1 MRKTTITLALF
12 LSFVLCL
19 FCFASCGKKSAD
31 ATTGNQATAPAT
43 TASGDATKTGETTGT
58 ATQPEATQPEAT
70 EPEVTA
76 APHEHTPDTEWT
88 VIAEPTCSAPGRKVL
103 FCQECGVAIEEDV
116 IPINPD
122 AHAVLSWTVTKEP
135 TLLEQTGSRHGECSL
150 CHQDVVEELAFELE
164 IQHWTDSSDGQFWYK
179 HNIREEVLNGDH
191 FYPTDEAPN
200 GKDLL
205 IEYSVLWNET
215 IKNLIPGTQFD
226 NSPFVDARIGNANGG
241 GDCGYLIWW
250 SFADN
255 MGESFCK
262 FAGGFESGTL
272 GDIEDG
278 DTVTPAGMCA
288 GGGTYADYPNIA
300 GSDPEHPEYGWHRI
314 AIRYHEELTNE
325 AEVKAGEKA
334 KYFLSVT
341 TYIDGVRVSTLTG
354 SDMTRGEGKDSKLF
368 TAVSDGE
375 GGITYADNDR
385 YLYGFRLNWVQAQ
398 TGKDV
403 YFSIA
408 DYSVTVGDEFVQ
420 NVVPVDD
427 PAEKT
432 IEVAEGVTLPA
443 KIWYT
448 VPCDEHVWDGN
459 DTVVKAATLL
469 ADGTRAK
476 VCANC
481 GATIST
487 ETVKYEPAVV
497 SFTDASSD
505 AYNPVKANL
514 RALEGD
520 KRFYPTDADAEGN
533 DLLIEYSVLWNES
546 MLNFL
551 GSAKPYFHTCVGK
564 ENGTEQ
570 INNVAYWSPV
580 ADNANADC
588 KFAGGFEYGTMRTS
602 EEGNPYPQMTK
613 PVGDSID
620 EFPNIGGNNG
630 GDGTDQGEP
639 QWGWHRVQIRLHV
652 DVTNA
657 EALKA
662 DTTAGATAATY
673 KCTTTIYIDGVLVSI
688 LSSDTMTDRNNAY
701 DNKLF
706 SAASDGQG
714 GIVYTDVREEEWIH
728 AMRINS
734 TKAKDGTTIY
744 VVYGD
749 VFVSCGKTFIQ
760 NVEKVATPAAA
771 QFEVADGVTV
781 PASMFYQA
789 KAD

>member
-31 ATTGNQATAPAT
+31 ATTAKPDVTTAQPGTTPSGEAT
-43 TASGDATKTGETTGT
+43 TATPTTADATEGSTEHVHTPAT
-58 ATQPEATQPEAT
+58 AYTVDREATCQAAGSKSYHCTECDAIIPET
-70 EPEVTA
+70 VVEIPVTD
-76 APHEHTPDTEWT
+76 HNVE
-88 VIAEPTCSAPGRKVL
+88 
-103 FCQECGVAIEEDV
+103 
-116 IPINPD
+116 N
-122 AHAVLSWTVTKEP
+122 WTVTAEATVLNP
-135 TLLEQTGSRHGECSL
+135 VGSRHGECTF
-150 CHQDVVEELAFELE
+150 CHQDIVEDLRFEPE
-164 IQHWTDSSDGQFWYK
+164 IQHWTDISDGQFWYK
-179 HNIREEVLNGDH
+179 HDIQAEVLNGDH
-191 FYPTDEAPN
+191 FYPTEEAPN

-255 MGESFCK
+255 MGESYCK

-398 TGKDV
+398 EGKDV

-420 NVVPVDD
+420 NVEKVATPVA
-427 PAEKT
+427 AEL
-432 IEVAEGVTLPA
+432 EVAEGVT
-443 KIWYT
+443 
-448 VPCDEHVWDGN
+448 
-459 DTVVKAATLL
+459 
-469 ADGTRAK
+469 
-476 VCANC
+476 
-481 GATIST
+481 
-487 ETVKYEPAVV
+487 
-497 SFTDASSD
+497 
-505 AYNPVKANL
+505 
-514 RALEGD
+514 
-520 KRFYPTDADAEGN
+520 
-533 DLLIEYSVLWNES
+533 
-546 MLNFL
+546 
-551 GSAKPYFHTCVGK
+551 
-564 ENGTEQ
+564 
-570 INNVAYWSPV
+570 
-580 ADNANADC
+580 
-588 KFAGGFEYGTMRTS
+588 
-602 EEGNPYPQMTK
+602 
-613 PVGDSID
+613 
-620 EFPNIGGNNG
+620 
-630 GDGTDQGEP
+630 
-639 QWGWHRVQIRLHV
+639 
-652 DVTNA
+652 
-657 EALKA
+657 
-662 DTTAGATAATY
+662 
-673 KCTTTIYIDGVLVSI
+673 
-688 LSSDTMTDRNNAY
+688 
-701 DNKLF
+701 
-706 SAASDGQG
+706 
-714 GIVYTDVREEEWIH
+714 
-728 AMRINS
+728 
-734 TKAKDGTTIY
+734 
-744 VVYGD
+744 
-749 VFVSCGKTFIQ
+749 
-760 NVEKVATPAAA
+760 
-771 QFEVADGVTV
+771 V
-781 PASMFYQA
+781 PATMFYQA